1 MLVVVKDYLFCWIIF
16 QYSAKKIFLFAWILE
31 KIATFV
37 DYLNNYYQL
46 TTTFFLFMNTKLQ
59 LFCAIILCFTIGR
72 NTALAADNGMS
83 IRQTTIREVKSNSA
97 NIAYDAVATRSTESV
112 NEITQVELSI
122 VKSLLDNKG
131 LGFPKTNAKSR
142 INLQRIYDAPKKYTR
157 EDLTKART
165 EYIDET
171 DVERPEHGKRYTIKF
186 YDYDQHAFLLDYS
199 NGKVSTREFK
209 SGQVPN
215 ESACFTAHV
224 FPNGKIAFETI
235 DKKYLS
241 YPTKTPA
248 PDWLKDFSPN
258 GVTNKLDE
266 AANGL
271 ELQKAGKGPHV
282 KSGNFLN
289 LFGKF
294 YIKSKRGTLVNN
306 NEEVQGIWVLKTSD
320 NTFEGASDPYYDETF
335 SSVILIEQVKV
346 TTGIQQIETTAK
358 RTSENKIYTLS
369 GQRVFVE
376 KLSDLPRGIYI
387 VNGKKLLVQ

>member
-1 MLVVVKDYLFCWIIF
+1 
-16 QYSAKKIFLFAWILE
+16 
-31 KIATFV
+31 
-37 DYLNNYYQL
+37 
-46 TTTFFLFMNTKLQ
+46 MNTKLQ

-72 NTALAADNGMS
+72 NTAFAADNGMS
-83 IRQTTIREVKSNSA
+83 IQKTTNVEEKSNPA
-97 NIAYDAVATRSTESV
+97 NIAFDAVATRSTKNF
-112 NEITQVELSI
+112 NEISQLELSI

-131 LGFPKTNAKSR
+131 LGFPKSNAKSR
-142 INLQRIYDAPKKYTR
+142 INLQRIYDAPKKYTP
-157 EDLTKART
+157 EDLKKARQ

-199 NGKVSTREFK
+199 NGKLSTREFK
-209 SGQVPN
+209 LGQVPD

-224 FPNGKIAFETI
+224 LKNGKVAFQTV
-235 DKKYLS
+235 DKKWLG
-241 YPTKTPA
+241 YPIKMPA
-248 PDWLKDFSPN
+248 PDWLKGYAPN
-258 GVTNKLDE
+258 GVTNILDE
-266 AANGL
+266 SINGL
-271 ELQKAGKGPHV
+271 ELQKAGNGNHV

-294 YIKSKRGTLVNN
+294 YIKSKRGTRINN
-306 NEEVQGIWVLKTSD
+306 NEEVQGFWVLKSTA
-320 NTFEGASDPYYDETF
+320 NTFDAAGDPYYNETF

-346 TTGIQQIETTAK
+346 TTGIQQIETAAK
-358 RTSENKIYTLS
+358 RTSENKIYTMS

>member
-1 MLVVVKDYLFCWIIF
+1 
-16 QYSAKKIFLFAWILE
+16 
-31 KIATFV
+31 
-37 DYLNNYYQL
+37 
-46 TTTFFLFMNTKLQ
+46 MNTKLQ
-59 LFCAIILCFTIGR
+59 LFCAILLCLVIKWNAVF
-72 NTALAADNGMS
+72 AADNGMN
-83 IRQTTIREVKSNSA
+83 IRQTTNREVKA
-97 NIAYDAVATRSTESV
+97 DPTNIAYNAVATRSTESV

-131 LGFPKTNAKSR
+131 LGFPKPNSKSR
-142 INLQRIYDAPKKYTR
+142 INLKRIYDAPKKYTQ
-157 EDLTKART
+157 EDLKKARQ
-165 EYIDET
+165 EYIDDT
-171 DVERPEHGKRYTIKF
+171 DVEKPEHGKRYTIKF

-199 NGKVSTREFK
+199 NGKVSTREVK
-209 SGQVPN
+209 LGQDPN
-215 ESACFTAHV
+215 ESAYFTAHV
-224 FPNGKIAFETI
+224 FPNGKVAFETI

-248 PDWLKDFSPN
+248 PDWLKDYAPN

-271 ELQKAGKGPHV
+271 ELQKAGKGNHV

-294 YIKSKRGTLVNN
+294 YIKSKRGTRVNN
-306 NEEVQGIWVLKTSD
+306 NDEVQGIWVLKTSD
-320 NTFEGASDPYYDETF
+320 NTFEGASDPYYNETF

-346 TTGIQQIETTAK
+346 NTGIQQIETAEK

-369 GQRVFVE
+369 GQRIFVE
-376 KLSDLPRGIYI
+376 KLSELQRGIYI

>member
-1 MLVVVKDYLFCWIIF
+1 
-16 QYSAKKIFLFAWILE
+16 
-31 KIATFV
+31 
-37 DYLNNYYQL
+37 
-46 TTTFFLFMNTKLQ
+46 MNTKLQ

-369 GQRVFVE
+369 GQCVFAE